1 MEYKNT
7 VTLLGTRGSMPCSG
21 KEYLRYGGRTTCI
34 LVQLAGETLLLDG
47 GSGMAF
53 LKAES
58 VPVRRLSILLTHAHV
73 DHLLGLPMSPILA
86 EKDVTVDLYAATRD
100 GRSGE
105 QQVRALMQ
113 PPLWP
118 VEPEALP
125 ATICFHDLP
134 TSLDI
139 GAVHVDTMAGVH
151 PGGVTVY
158 RVSGAGKS
166 VVLATDCTFT
176 EDLLPSLR
184 EFSKGCDLLL
194 CDGQYSEE
202 EWADRSAFGH
212 STWLAAAKLGRDCG
226 AKQVRIIHHAPDR
239 TDDELDA
246 AAAVVS
252 ALCPN
257 CRFGY
262 DEEVITL

>member
-1 MEYKNT
+1 MEHKST

-21 KEYLRYGGRTTCI
+21 KEYLRYGGRTSCI

-53 LKAES
+53 LKPKS
-58 VPVRRLSILLTHAHV
+58 VPSRRLTLLLTHAHV
-73 DHLLGLPMSPILA
+73 DHLLGLPMCPLLT
-86 EKDVTVDLYAATRD
+86 EKDMILDLYAATRD

-118 VEPEALP
+118 VGPEALP
-125 ATICFHDLP
+125 AAIRFHELP
-134 TSLDI
+134 ASLDI
-139 GAVHVDTMAGVH
+139 GAVHVDTMPGVH

-176 EDLLPSLR
+176 EDLLPILR
-184 EFSKGCDLLL
+184 EFAKDCDLLL
-194 CDGQYSEE
+194 CDGQYSKE
-202 EWADRSAFGH
+202 EWASRSSFGH
-212 STWLAAAKLGRDCG
+212 NTWFAAAKLGQDCG

-239 TDDELDA
+239 SDDELDA
-246 AAAVVS
+246 AADAVS
-252 ALCPN
+252 ARCPN

-262 DEEVITL
+262 DEEVILL

>member
-1 MEYKNT
+1 MEQKST

-21 KEYLRYGGRTTCI
+21 KEYLRYGGRTSCI

-53 LKAES
+53 LKPKS
-58 VPVRRLSILLTHAHV
+58 VPSRQLTLLLSHAHV
-73 DHLLGLPMSPILA
+73 DHLLGLPMCPLLT
-86 EKDVTVDLYAATRD
+86 EKDMILDLYAATRD

-118 VEPEALP
+118 VGPEALP
-125 ATICFHDLP
+125 AAIRFHELP
-134 TSLDI
+134 ASLDI
-139 GAVHVDTMAGVH
+139 GAVHVDTMPGVH

-176 EDLLPSLR
+176 EDLLPILR
-184 EFSKGCDLLL
+184 EFAKDCDLLL

-202 EWADRSAFGH
+202 EWASRSSFGH
-212 STWLAAAKLGRDCG
+212 NTWFAAAKLGQDCG

-246 AAAVVS
+246 AADAVS
-252 ALCPN
+252 ARCPN

-262 DEEVITL
+262 DEEVILL